1 MNRRSW
7 LTENLIERA
16 CALVKQINE
25 EEDLACGPSFF
36 IRHLHL
42 STHQVRV
49 LSKYL
54 VDKELVVHW
63 HGLGLMTHE
72 YFNEIADEI
81 MDDLAV
87 LVREKMS
94 KVEAVS

>member
-1 MNRRSW
+1 MNRRPW
-7 LTENLIERA
+7 LTENLVERA

-42 STHQVRV
+42 STHQTRV

-54 VDKELVVHW
+54 VDEELVVHW

-72 YFNEIADEI
+72 YHDKI
-81 MDDLAV
+81 MRDLVAS
-87 LVREKMS
+87 VREKMCEI
-94 KVEAVS
+94 EAVS